1 MLRLDHN
8 CLEQVAP
15 GEVASLAGLIQLDLS
30 YNQLT
35 AVEGLGCLAS
45 LEELRLASN
54 RLQELPNIS
63 RCKKVLRPHPLP
75 VTVALMCCSHCV
87 VAGARHLL

>member
-8 CLEQVAP
+8 RLEQVAP
-15 GEVASLAGLIQLDLS
+15 GEVASLASLVQLDLS

-35 AVEGLGCLAS
+35 TVAGLGCLAS

-54 RLQELPNIS
+54 RLQALPNVS
-63 RCKKVLRPHPLP
+63 RCSKVLRPHPLP
-75 VTVALMCCSHCV
+75 VNVC
-87 VAGARHLL
+87 